1 MRATSDS
8 DRFQAW
14 LQDAFEA
21 RLSDAET
28 ISMGPFRA
36 VVSRA
41 DKGKSSAWVTLVD
54 PGVSDAEG
62 KRALSK
68 LRAGFEKQDI
78 EIEVEYDDHAFPHA
92 AAWFAESGLTL
103 VETNPLMACR
113 PEAFTPFAAPEV
125 ALTRLSQHGKPAEL
139 EAFQQL
145 RWTDGGDVDREA
157 QPVDKLRQDLA
168 VATSVYLL
176 AWLDWEP
183 VGTGVSHV
191 TRTAA
196 EVVGVVTRNDRR
208 RRGVAAT
215 VTSDLLKRHFES
227 GGDFVFLDAAN
238 EPAAHVYERLGFSRF
253 GSKALYR

>member
-41 DKGKSSAWVTLVD
+41 EKGKPSAWVTLVD
-54 PGVSDAEG
+54 AGASDAEG

-68 LRAGFEKQDI
+68 LRAAFTRQDI

-92 AAWFAESGLTL
+92 ATWFADAGLSL

-113 PEAFTPFAAPEV
+113 PDSFTPFAAPEV
-125 ALTRLSQHGKPAEL
+125 ALTRLSEHGKPAEL
-139 EAFQQL
+139 EAFQTL
-145 RWTDGGDVDREA
+145 RWTDGGDIDREA
-157 QPVDKLRQDLA
+157 QPVEKLRSDLA

-183 VGTGVSHV
+183 VGTGVSLL

-215 VTSDLLKRHFES
+215 VTSELLKRHFEG

-238 EPAAHVYERLGFSRF
+238 EPAAKVYERLGFTRF